1 MKIAFKIA
9 VRFLKSTKWQTLLIV
24 LGIAVGVSVQI
35 FIGLLIQ
42 GLQNSL
48 INKTIGNSPQIT
60 ITSSASDKLISNYNS
75 LVNKVKNTDN
85 KITNISVVSDFP
97 ALVKN
102 SSKTYSVLIR
112 GMDINASSKI
122 YNIVNSV
129 YQGSIPKN
137 SDEILIGKDL
147 KDELSINL
155 NDKVTIVTSTGQTKK
170 LTVTGFYDLKS
181 SSINQSW
188 IITNLNTVQKLFST
202 GDKVTGIEMQVTDVF
217 NAQAIAKEISSNIKN
232 SNIKVDNW
240 QSQNASLLSGLN
252 GQSVSSYMIQVF
264 VMISVVLGIASVLV
278 VTVVQKSKQIGILK
292 AMGIKDK
299 SASLIFL
306 FEGFLLG
313 ILGTFVGIL
322 LGLSLC
328 LMFTK
333 FAINPDGTPLVAL
346 YINYGF
352 IAISALIAVLAS
364 TLAALIPAFGSSKL
378 NPIEVI
384 RNA

>member
-122 YNIVNSV
+122 YNIANSV